1 MSLHHKK
8 KINWPSEGQ
17 LHYEPDIK
25 ISTHISNELHTMRRV
40 FKFPCSGLCSLSIA
54 MGVLEGS
61 RNILNR
67 RTFWTDMLWQR
78 TRSQRQ
84 TRMQTE
90 LTRGCI
96 VWRSF
101 WCVEF
106 WAHRQRIN
114 ENVVAI
120 IPNNSSPI
128 RQINLRQ
135 ASCNGCH
142 KRRWDVWPERFWEV
156 CQIGGFDWWFVWDEL
171 SKYIGILRISCML
184 INKISV
190 SLGGRWGK
198 RRLRRTCMPRRGT
211 STCHLKSKSANVL
224 IILSNSRNAVKSV
237 QAE

>member
-1 MSLHHKK
+1 
-8 KINWPSEGQ
+8 
-17 LHYEPDIK
+17 
-25 ISTHISNELHTMRRV
+25 MRRV

-61 RNILNR
+61 RDILNR
-67 RTFWTDMLWQR
+67 RTFWKDMLWQR

-106 WAHRQRIN
+106 WARWHRIS
-114 ENVVAI
+114 ENVVVI
-120 IPNNSSPI
+120 IRYNSSPI
-128 RQINLRQ
+128 RQIYLRQ
-135 ASCNGCH
+135 ASCNGGH

-156 CQIGGFDWWFVWDEL
+156 HYVCQIGEFDWRFLWDEL
-171 SKYIGILRISCML
+171 SKYIGMLRMSCML

-190 SLGGRWGK
+190 FLGGRWGK
-198 RRLRRTCMPRRGT
+198 RGLRRTCMPRRGT
-211 STCHLKSKSANVL
+211 STCHLESKSADAL
-224 IILSNSRNAVKSV
+224 INYQCELTKHCEKCPSRITKRP
-237 QAE
+237 